1 MGSVYLAHD
10 DVLDRPVAV
19 KFIGNVAPDAADHE
33 RFLVEARA
41 VARIHHPNV
50 MVIYRVGERW

>member
-50 MVIYRVGERW
+50 MVI